1 MRQNVFNVIT
11 NGIPIFKNVVSLTAL
26 FYALIDLSVPG
37 LSCGMVGSTLLH
49 SGYFFVVH
57 GLSGCGAQTQ

>member
-11 NGIPIFKNVVSLTAL
+11 NGIPIFKNFVSLTAL
-26 FYALIDLSVPG
+26 FYVLIDLSVPG
-37 LSCGMVGSTLLH
+37 LSCSTGGSTLLH
-49 SGYFFVVH
+49 AGYFLAVH